1 MQQPTAPEYR
11 RWANQPVARE
21 VDRDRAQWIWG
32 LFLAL
37 LLAAAPFAVY
47 MLEQNECLRLSYKA
61 SALKQKREQLIETER
76 RLRMQRARRERLATI
91 ETWAV
96 ERQGLIHPSPEQ
108 VIVVHRSPNDTAAR

>member
-1 MQQPTAPEYR
+1 MQQPASPEYR

-47 MLEQNECLRLSYKA
+47 MLEQNECLRLSYKV
-61 SALKQKREQLIETER
+61 SALEQERERLIEIER
-76 RLRMQRARRERLATI
+76 RLRMERAARQRLATI
-91 ETWAV
+91 EAWAL
-96 ERQGLIHPSPEQ
+96 ERRGLVHPTRDQ
-108 VIVVHRSPNDTAAR
+108 VVVVHRSPNATAAN